1 MKSNAAEVN
10 STSKSQFRVMP
21 TASGHNMLL
30 SAEEFPIYHLHIT
43 RFLTEFRPQDQWEA
57 ELVQRIADNHWRMD
71 RIARQEMGLY
81 ARGRLEFA
89 SLYPEE
95 DGNARSVLI
104 EAQILL
110 AYGRPLNNLSVQE
123 SRLRRY
129 IEKDLAELR
138 RLQAERTER
147 EAEKKKPLTA
157 SAAAS
162 STGHPV
168 ENQSENTNG
177 FEFSNSLSTDL
188 PRSQPELPAY
198 ANGKAAHR

>member
-1 MKSNAAEVN
+1 
-10 STSKSQFRVMP
+10 
-21 TASGHNMLL
+21 
-30 SAEEFPIYHLHIT
+30 
-43 RFLTEFRPQDQWEA
+43 
-57 ELVQRIADNHWRMD
+57 MD

-95 DGNARSVLI
+95 EGNARSVLI

-110 AYGRPLNNLSVQE
+110 SYGRTLNQLRVQE

-129 IEKDLAELR
+129 IDKDLAELR

-147 EAEKKKPLTA
+147 ETEKKPKTA

-162 STGHPV
+162 STVYPHRADAQLQDQV
-168 ENQSENTNG
+168 EDQNG
-177 FEFSNSLSTDL
+177 FEFSNSFLLDS
-188 PRSQPELPAY
+188 PCSQPEVPAY
-198 ANGKAAHR
+198 ANGKAGHL